1 MRSCLLDRLIDS
13 FPPRRRLSGSL
24 ELGVLPER
32 FSPNLFPPANVYM
45 STLLLGHDQG
55 GEDLYVSIPL
65 GGPIYVPDSIG
76 PLTRVSDFETSV
88 YQELQSLKEEL
99 SGDSTE
105 TCDDEILVDELK
117 IFREDE
123 LVNEAFE
130 EAFKDGELAMD
141 ASQVMGEQVSP
152 KSDDNGAS
160 GLNFGSLQNSE
171 GNKTALVSSELSNPL
186 PLRTCDNKKSNKNP
200 SGKRTKRKRSN
211 ARNNNFDESYLA
223 KVEVLARVKQKQK
236 EDRAAVRLHSF
247 NGSRE
252 PRYGAK
258 AKAEKIKSLKSGSVS
273 TKVRALGTCGNVPVN
288 FPETVLSVEVYH
300 NRKTWLKTQEF
311 LVLGRQFLSELRDKI
326 CCLTDE
332 IMKKAGRCDPSG
344 YFLIEDVFYND
355 TRESSAIDYSK
366 PILDWLENSKNDALE
381 KWEYILSGEL
391 QKKQKELLG
400 SESKQKL
407 PTLKSGHMQ
416 RTRFC
421 DLKFRLGAGYLY
433 CHQGGLQTYNR
444 NT

>member
-1 MRSCLLDRLIDS
+1 
-13 FPPRRRLSGSL
+13 
-24 ELGVLPER
+24 
-32 FSPNLFPPANVYM
+32 M

-65 GGPIYVPDSIG
+65 GGPIYVSDSIG

-105 TCDDEILVDELK
+105 TCDEEIMVDELK

-123 LVNEAFE
+123 LVNKAFE

-141 ASQVMGEQVSP
+141 ASQVTGEQW
-152 KSDDNGAS
+152 KTDDNVAS
-160 GLNFGSLQNSE
+160 GLDFGSFQNSE
-171 GNKTALVSSELSNPL
+171 GDKMALVSSELSNPL

-211 ARNNNFDESYLA
+211 GKSYLA

-258 AKAEKIKSLKSGSVS
+258 AKAEKIKSLKSSSVS
-273 TKVRALGTCGNVPVN
+273 TKTHVQVRALSTCGDVPVN
-288 FPETVLSVEVYH
+288 FPETVLTVEVYH

-311 LVLGRQFLSELRDKI
+311 LVLGRQFLSELRDII

-332 IMKKAGRCDPSG
+332 IMKKLGHCDPSG

-355 TRESSAIDYSK
+355 TRKSSATDYSK

-421 DLKFRLGAGYLY
+421 DLRFRLGAGYLY
-433 CHQGGLQTYNR
+433 CHQGGL
-444 NT
+444 